1 MIDGPRDRPALPPGA
16 RVALVV
22 NPAARQGHDRDTIDA
37 VARAL
42 GERFAVDLVVPSAAE
57 AVERSVRA
65 AAASHGAIV
74 VAAGDGTIN
83 RAANGLAGSACP
95 LGIVPMGTGNDFARG
110 CGIPASPDAA
120 VRRILEGRTRAIDLV
135 RVNGR
140 VYCTVGVLGI
150 GSESALAVARLAA
163 AGPRSRA
170 IVRRLG
176 DWSYRAAGAW
186 RLMRPGPITE
196 EISVTDASGEI
207 LLPPGPVH
215 EVFVANTRI
224 LGGGLVLPIDADP
237 SDGLMEI
244 ATVARLSRPR
254 LLHAFTCF
262 ATGRPL
268 PPGVL
273 QVRRATRATITSARH
288 VRFSADGDLMCEG
301 RRFDVLVL
309 PGALTIIA

>member
-1 MIDGPRDRPALPPGA
+1 MA
-16 RVALVV
+16 RV
-22 NPAARQGHDRDTIDA
+22 PG
-37 VARAL
+37 
-42 GERFAVDLVVPSAAE
+42 
-57 AVERSVRA
+57 RSC
-65 AAASHGAIV
+65 
-74 VAAGDGTIN
+74 AG
-83 RAANGLAGSACP
+83 
-95 LGIVPMGTGNDFARG
+95 
-110 CGIPASPDAA
+110 
-120 VRRILEGRTRAIDLV
+120 
-135 RVNGR
+135 
-140 VYCTVGVLGI
+140 
-150 GSESALAVARLAA
+150 
-163 AGPRSRA
+163 
-170 IVRRLG
+170 LG

-186 RLMRPGPITE
+186 RLMRPGHITE

-254 LLHAFTCF
+254 LLHAFACF

-273 QVRRATRATITSARH
+273 QVRRATHATITSARD

-301 RRFDVLVL
+301 RRFDVSVL